1 MRSPIELYSAPQRK
15 PGRYR
20 PRAPG
25 PTARSAGQT
34 RQYTDK
40 EPVRGKGSLRGS
52 PFRPAAAPSLR
63 AVIAD
68 YDNGRYLASMLG
80 VGTIWVR
87 NVRASGGRAVL
98 RHGVSPNS
106 GEGSRAPMTQGTSA
120 SRANGPEEIVE
131 KATAWP
137 LLS

>member
-1 MRSPIELYSAPQRK
+1 MVEVT
-15 PGRYR
+15 GRR
-20 PRAPG
+20 
-25 PTARSAGQT
+25 T
-34 RQYTDK
+34 
-40 EPVRGKGSLRGS
+40 GKTVSF
-52 PFRPAAAPSLR
+52 P

-80 VGTIWVR
+80 EGTIWVC